1 MKTLKHKETGE
12 IRRVDNKTADVMTG
26 FATAIWN
33 FISKA
38 EWKKNRSTN
47 KPVEEVVSDK
57 PTTKASKKN
66 AEKKGRNKREG
77 NS

>member
-1 MKTLKHKETGE
+1 MKTLKNKETGE
-12 IRRVDNKTADVMTG
+12 IRRVDNKTADNMTG
-26 FATAIWN
+26 FASAVWN
-33 FISKA
+33 FITKG
-38 EWKKNRSTN
+38 EWKKSRSTN

-57 PTTKASKKN
+57 PTTKASNKN